1 MFLDVLEKL
10 LTTELLDCTSGSIW
24 WVKGISL
31 GCGQQYFTSVIG
43 GSCFALEQA
52 EAPLEH
58 LLDGGRISR
67 KRDGHLETCSHRQQ
81 NKERSQVFKGFLAFR
96 V

>member
-67 KRDGHLETCSHRQQ
+67 KRETAILRPAAID
-81 NKERSQVFKGFLAFR
+81 NKTRKDHKSSRAF
-96 V
+96 